1 MSRNVV
7 AVVVVAVTVVVGPF
21 LPLLVA
27 YLLLCSVRLYLGLPP
42 ATPAML
48 RCCGFLG
55 IVVAWLLLLLLLLLC
70 SALAEPTPPS
80 AAAANLSEASN

>member
-7 AVVVVAVTVVVGPF
+7 AVVVAAVTVVVGPF

-55 IVVAWLLLLLLLLLC
+55 IVVAWLLLLLLLC
-70 SALAEPTPPS
+70 SALAAPTTPS